1 MSWAASRSHADEVS
15 MKTNRASIT
24 AEGIALARAIESQ
37 KSAGE
42 RICYDP
48 FARQFVSALYWNVF
62 RFFVNIGYAERRG
75 PGALGFLVAHDR
87 YIDDHLQA
95 CLHDG
100 LEQLIVLGAG
110 YDSRAYR
117 FDQLKNCQV
126 FEVDHPATQQAKI
139 AKLTRILGKLPGH
152 VVFVPID
159 FETQTLEQR
168 LIECGYD
175 ERKKTL
181 FIWQGVTQYL
191 TPEAVDGTL
200 AFVAN
205 HSGQG
210 SSTIFD
216 YMYTSLLDGTVKRGE
231 VNSMQRYRRLTGE
244 GLKFGILEGTIE
256 AFMQR
261 RGFCQIKNATHED
274 FLRLYFSGVNQ
285 RRAVAAGYAIQQF
298 PF

>member
-1 MSWAASRSHADEVS
+1 
-15 MKTNRASIT
+15 MKTNRASTT

-37 KSAGE
+37 KPAE
-42 RICYDP
+42 QRICYDP
-48 FARQFVSALYWNVF
+48 FARQFVSALYWSVF
-62 RFFVNIGYAERRG
+62 RFFVSTGYAERRG
-75 PGALGFLVAHDR
+75 PGTMGFLVARERH
-87 YIDDHLQA
+87 IDDYLQA
-95 CLHDG
+95 CLDDG
-100 LEQLIVLGAG
+100 LEQLVILGAG

-117 FDQLKNCQV
+117 FDRLKDCRV

-139 AKLTRILGKLPGH
+139 VKLKRILGALPAH

-168 LIECGYD
+168 LTECGYD
-175 ERKKTL
+175 EHKKTL

-210 SSTIFD
+210 SSIIFD
-216 YMYTSLLDGTVKRGE
+216 YMYTSLLDGTVRRGE

-244 GLKFGILEGTIE
+244 GFRFGIPEGTIK
-256 AFMQR
+256 AFMQQ
-261 RGFCQIKNATHED
+261 RGFCRVKNATHED
-274 FLRLYFSGVNQ
+274 FKRAYFSGVNQ
-285 RRAVAAGYAIQQF
+285 KRAVAAGYAIVSAIVSHRIASR
-298 PF
+298 